1 MPPNREQ
8 WIADVLRAGLETHI
22 LSEPDILT
30 YATPAVL
37 IGSLPKEIVIR
48 LLDATLTTGA
58 MSPEAVVQTAT
69 PEILS
74 AHVPPPITWE
84 CLASAAQRAGF
95 AGDGTPEAPEAREF
109 LRRALQQALAHGVS
123 APKDVVEDVNAAVLG
138 HHFPDEL
145 KTKLLEAS
153 LAAGK
158 MNPELI
164 VETLGVEAITRHA
177 PTELV
182 WACLARTG
190 APNGTAA
197 RAVAAAPAA
206 ATAPAAPAEPRGPLM
221 PPLPELGRAQAAT
234 PVASAQPAPLPPPPE
249 IAAQP
254 TPSTAT
260 TVPISPAQR
269 AAMDLFDDD
278 MVVELE
284 DSSGTM
290 EVSRVG
296 GTGATGAD
304 DRKKSATR
312 NTTPRRA

>member
-30 YATPAVL
+30 HATPAVL
-37 IGSLPKEIVIR
+37 IGSLPKDVVIR
-48 LLDATLTTGA
+48 LLDTTLVTGT
-58 MSPEAVVQTAT
+58 MSPEAVLQTAT

-74 AHVPPPITWE
+74 AHVPPMVIWD
-84 CLASAAQRAGF
+84 CLAAAAQRAGF

-109 LRRALQQALAHGVS
+109 LRRALAQALTHAVT
-123 APKDVVEDVNAAVLG
+123 APKDVVEDVSAQVLG

-164 VETLGVEAITRHA
+164 IQTLGVAEITRHA

-190 APNGTAA
+190 APHGTAA
-197 RAVAAAPAA
+197 RAAVAAAVGTVEPKAEPLAPPPPGPEPAA
-206 ATAPAAPAEPRGPLM
+206 AAVQAAPL
-221 PPLPELGRAQAAT
+221 
-234 PVASAQPAPLPPPPE
+234 PLPPPP
-249 IAAQP
+249 
-254 TPSTAT
+254 PSTLPPPISSTAIT
-260 TVPISPAQR
+260 TPMSPAQR
-269 AAMDLFDDD
+269 AAMDLFEDD
-278 MVVELE
+278 MVVEV
-284 DSSGTM
+284 DD
-290 EVSRVG
+290 G
-296 GTGATGAD
+296 GGAEAARDKGDA
-304 DRKKSATR
+304 RKPTTK
-312 NTTPRRA
+312 NTTRRA